1 MSSAP
6 DVLDFDYSMLL
17 GCHDL
22 VAIGLNVG
30 YVLKVLDLGKRL
42 KGPRVHQIEI
52 ATLASHGQEV
62 FAGSV
67 GSHGEHTA
75 RRLDAACVG
84 LMLI

>member
-1 MSSAP
+1 
-6 DVLDFDYSMLL
+6 MLL

-22 VAIGLNVG
+22 VAIRLNVG
-30 YVLKVLDLGKRL
+30 YVLKMLDLRKRL

-52 ATLASHGQEV
+52 ATLASHRQEV
-62 FAGSV
+62 FARSV
-67 GSHGEHTA
+67 ASHREDTA